1 MQTGN
6 GNGEGQTVAHRGRR
20 NADEALAL
28 ALATG
33 QTLRAAA
40 DLAGIGER
48 TAARRWADRAFRGR
62 VSALQWEMV
71 RRSVGR
77 MADGMTEAADVLR
90 RLLAAESENVRL
102 GAARTLLDL
111 GLQMREVVDLEQ
123 RLAEL
128 EEQFGAT
135 GRGGGK

>member
-1 MQTGN
+1 M
-6 GNGEGQTVAHRGRR
+6 AHRGRR

-48 TAARRWADRAFRGR
+48 TASRRWADRAFRGR
-62 VSALQWEMV
+62 VSELQWEMV
-71 RRSVGR
+71 RRSLGR

-90 RLLAAESENVRL
+90 QLLAAESENVRL

-128 EEQFGAT
+128 EEQFGAA